1 VTTLDLERLVEAHP
15 KLSLVRAAELAECAA
30 LALEARGHEPGIE
43 LAIEFLE
50 DRNAARVAWTRR
62 GPANASMRNAHRI
75 TEDGADGVTLAVIG
89 TRKWRVLRC
98 LQRGTYADWL
108 VVDETG
114 TERALEV
121 AGTAEGD
128 LAAALRREQAQ
139 VDRSPYSQRSVCVVR
154 FAEPR
159 LVLEHRP

>member
-1 VTTLDLERLVEAHP
+1 MARP
-15 KLSLVRAAELAECAA
+15 A
-30 LALEARGHEPGIE
+30 LP
-43 LAIEFLE
+43 
-50 DRNAARVAWTRR
+50 
-62 GPANASMRNAHRI
+62 PA
-75 TEDGADGVTLAVIG
+75 
-89 TRKWRVLRC
+89 
-98 LQRGTYADWL
+98 GTYADWL

>member
-1 VTTLDLERLVEAHP
+1 
-15 KLSLVRAAELAECAA
+15 
-30 LALEARGHEPGIE
+30 
-43 LAIEFLE
+43 
-50 DRNAARVAWTRR
+50 
-62 GPANASMRNAHRI
+62 MRNAHRI

-98 LQRGTYADWL
+98 LQRGTHADWL
-108 VVDETG
+108 VIDETG